1 MKQRSLESIIK
12 EVLNDMNIDDDTY
25 EAKIM
30 MCHRKFN
37 RLINRLGGDIDD
49 MKDSSNKILFEENQ
63 VEVIK
68 FILKQILSPNDN
80 IIKKFSSSKDKDVS
94 ANEVE
99 QFIQDVA
106 DEFCSN
112 EESCNKELGNG
123 ESCDEK
129 SSNETSSDK
138 KAGDEESRDEESVD
152 KDEVIS
158 YLSDILW
165 FLM

>member
-63 VEVIK
+63 STVYKGLHRVGI
-68 FILKQILSPNDN
+68 
-80 IIKKFSSSKDKDVS
+80 
-94 ANEVE
+94 
-99 QFIQDVA
+99 
-106 DEFCSN
+106 
-112 EESCNKELGNG
+112 
-123 ESCDEK
+123 
-129 SSNETSSDK
+129 
-138 KAGDEESRDEESVD
+138 
-152 KDEVIS
+152 
-158 YLSDILW
+158 
-165 FLM
+165 